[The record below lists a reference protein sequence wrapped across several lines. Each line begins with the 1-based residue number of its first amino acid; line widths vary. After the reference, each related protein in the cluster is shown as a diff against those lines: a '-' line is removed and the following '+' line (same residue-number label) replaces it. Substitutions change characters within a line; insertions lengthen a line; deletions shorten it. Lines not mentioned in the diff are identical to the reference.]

1 VSDQPPTS
9 TPGPA
14 GTSAPAPSI
23 DLTALDLSA
32 PRSVHIVGVGG
43 AGMSAIAE
51 ILHALGH
58 TVTGSDLKGGAAFE
72 RVQSLGA
79 TTFIGHDAAHLGNP
93 DVVTVST
100 AIPPSNPEVAEARRR
115 GIPVLRRAEVL
126 AALGRLRRTVAVAG
140 THGKTTTWS
149 MLALVLVEAG
159 LRPSF
164 LIGGDINEIGTGAAW
179 DEGEHF
185 VVEADES
192 DGTFL
197 ELAPAASVV
206 TNVEPDHLDH
216 YGGYGALR
224 DAFERFIVGTDGPS
238 VVGIDGP
245 DGAAVAASARAAGA
259 SVVTFGTSPAADY
272 RIVDATSARD
282 GARATIVRRGEVL
295 GELRLPIAGLHNV
308 ANATAATAVAVEL
321 GAPFAAAANALGRFA
336 GVARR
341 LQFRGEADGVTFIDD
356 YAHLAAEVAAALA
369 AVRSGGWGRV
379 VAVFQPHRYSRID
392 ALWPEFRDAFVD
404 ADVVAVTDVF
414 AAGEKP
420 RPGVSGKLV
429 VNAVLDAHPWR
440 PLAYLPRRAD
450 LTAYLAGA
458 LRPGDVCLTL
468 GAGDLTSVPDEVQAA
483 LVARRR

>member
-1 VSDQPPTS
+1 MTSQPPSPIDLT
-9 TPGPA
+9 TPEENGL
-14 GTSAPAPSI
+14 
-23 DLTALDLSA
+23 DLTALDLSV
-32 PRSVHIVGVGG
+32 PRTVHIVGVGG

-58 TVTGSDLKGGAAFE
+58 TVTGSDLKGGAAFD

-79 TTFIGHDAAHLGNP
+79 STFVGHDAAHLGDP

-100 AIPPSNPEVAEARRR
+100 AIPPSNPEVAAARQR

-126 AALGRLRRTVAVAG
+126 AALCRLRRTVAVAG
-140 THGKTTTWS
+140 THGKTTTSS

-179 DEGEHF
+179 DAGEHF

-197 ELAPAASVV
+197 ELAPVASVV

-216 YGGYGALR
+216 YGSYDALR
-224 DAFERFIVGTDGPS
+224 SAFERFVVGTDGPS
-238 VVGIDGP
+238 VVGVDGP
-245 DGAAVAASARAAGA
+245 DGAALARSARDAGA
-259 SVVTFGTSPAADY
+259 RVVTFGAAEDADY
-272 RIVDATSARD
+272 RIVGPVSARD

-295 GELRLPIAGLHNV
+295 GELHLPIAGLHNL
-308 ANATAATAVAVEL
+308 ANATAATAVAMEL
-321 GAPFAAAANALGRFA
+321 GAPFSAAAAALGRFA

-356 YAHLAAEVAAALA
+356 YAHLPSEVAAAVS
-369 AVRSGGWGRV
+369 AVRSGSWGRV

-392 ALWPEFRDAFVD
+392 ALWADFRDAFVD

-440 PLAYLPRRAD
+440 PVAYLPRRAD

-468 GAGDLTSVPDEVQAA
+468 GAGDLTSVPEEVQAA